1 MQSGLQRWASRVVL
15 VVKILPANAGDA
27 RDTGSIPGLGRS
39 PGGGHGNPL
48 QYLCLEN
55 PMDRG
60 AWWAIV
66 HRVAKS
72 WTQLKQ
78 LSTHTYRGYNISIS
92 SSSLSIQKYLFQ
104 CVLGG
109 QTTEEHSQGMVT
121 WVKILSLAVCAN
133 RMNWLKIFLINLLD
147 IKACN
152 CHLEL
157 FAEAFHTVVHLLKS
171 KIRRCIF

>member
-1 MQSGLQRWASRVVL
+1 MRGYC
-15 VVKILPANAGDA
+15 I
-27 RDTGSIPGLGRS
+27 
-39 PGGGHGNPL
+39 GGGHGNPF
-48 QYLCLEN
+48 QHSCLEN
-55 PMDRG
+55 LMDRG

-121 WVKILSLAVCAN
+121 
-133 RMNWLKIFLINLLD
+133 
-147 IKACN
+147 
-152 CHLEL
+152 
-157 FAEAFHTVVHLLKS
+157 
-171 KIRRCIF
+171 